1 MFDRLVNSYED
12 EAPVAY
18 ALKEGEPLVSPVM
31 TPVLTPGKS
40 GDLAPMPQTHEWIG
54 SAMGQHADLPETLE
68 VKVWVTEGGQVCLAP
83 LTFSLE
89 EAITLACTLMDACH
103 FIVRRPHRDRV
114 EAELAAL
121 HRECEEA
128 PVC

>member
-1 MFDRLVNSYED
+1 MTENPGMISYED
-12 EAPVAY
+12 EALAY
-18 ALKEGEPLVSPVM
+18 ALVEGEPLVSPVL

-40 GDLAPMPQTHEWIG
+40 RDLAPAPETREWIG
-54 SAMGQHADLPETLE
+54 SAMGQDADQVDSTE
-68 VKVWVTEGGQVCLAP
+68 VKVWVTEDGGVEMGRW
-83 LTFSLE
+83 TFSLP

-103 FIVRRPHRDRV
+103 FIVRRPHRDRL

-128 PVC
+128 PV